1 MIKPGLLM
9 WIYRDESMYYVR
21 ILRLFGLGIRFLD
34 TNVTKGV
41 VLMFSI
47 WKLEMD
53 IHLGKRRGDYVKRIE
68 DQEGPAASA

>member
-34 TNVTKGV
+34 TNVTIGV

-53 IHLGKRRGDYVKRIE
+53 IHLGKRRGDYVERIE
-68 DQEGPAASA
+68 DSKGPAASA

>member
-9 WIYRDESMYYVR
+9 WIYKDESMYYIR
-21 ILRLFGLGIRFLD
+21 MLKLFGIGIRFLD

-53 IHLGKRRGDYVKRIE
+53 IHLGKRRGDYGERIE
-68 DQEGPAASA
+68 DEKSPAASA

>member
-1 MIKPGLLM
+1 M
-9 WIYRDESMYYVR
+9 WIYKDESMYYIR
-21 ILRLFGLGIRFLD
+21 MLKLFGIGIRFLD

-53 IHLGKRRGDYVKRIE
+53 IHLGKRRGDYVERIE
-68 DQEGPAASA
+68 DQKGPAASA

>member
-47 WKLEMD
+47 YKFGL
-53 IHLGKRRGDYVKRIE
+53 I
-68 DQEGPAASA
+68 P

>member
-9 WIYRDESMYYVR
+9 WIYKDESMYYIR
-21 ILRLFGLGIRFLD
+21 MLKLFGIGIRFLD

-53 IHLGKRRGDYVKRIE
+53 IHLGKRRGYYVERIE
-68 DQEGPAASA
+68 DEKSPAASA

>member
-34 TNVTKGV
+34 TDVTKGV

-53 IHLGKRRGDYVKRIE
+53 IHLGKRRGNYVERLADSK
-68 DQEGPAASA
+68 GPAASA